1 MNVKLWKGS
10 RNDLSDPIGTIME
23 NRGVEDYKTYM
34 NLDDSC
40 LNSPWE
46 LDNMEDAV
54 RLLNKHIWNKSII
67 SILVDCDVDGFTS
80 ASMMFQYLKAI
91 GYFGKINVLHHSG
104 KEHGLS
110 KEIEVPPETTL
121 LIIPDAGSNDVEQ
134 CKELRE
140 NGIDIL
146 ILDHH
151 ICDRENPYAVI
162 VNNQNGTYPNKELSG
177 AGVVYKFLQA
187 VDEDNWTDVANRY
200 LDLVAI
206 GNIGDVMDMH
216 SHKTKRLCTKG
227 LARIVNPMICALVEA
242 NSFNIKGDPTIN
254 DVQFYIVPMMN
265 ALIRVGSSE
274 QKKRMFRAMVGEEQ
288 TFQYTPT
295 RGKNAGV
302 TIDETLAQ
310 HVARECSSCKY
321 QQNKTKDKA
330 VAELQEL
337 IEKHSADQNKILFCN
352 STGILDNTL
361 TGVVAIKLAEMYA
374 KPCVLLRTFADEPD
388 YYGGSM
394 RNPDGSPIESL
405 KEFLMS
411 TGDFESVLGHDN
423 AAGVK
428 IKKENVP
435 KAIADCN
442 ELLKDVTMSKA
453 IVVDFDFDYSKLT
466 VALPKTMYEMHKI
479 WAQGISEPYFY
490 IKNIPLIHSGCAPM
504 GKNGNMWKY
513 SDEEKGIDFVCFADN
528 GRMIGWINNDFYGGQ
543 EEKYINAVCR
553 LSLNQYGNKVTPQAQ
568 IVDFEVI

>member
-23 NRGVEDYKTYM
+23 NRGVDDYKTYM

-40 LNSPWE
+40 LNSPWL
-46 LDNMEDAV
+46 LDNIEDAV
-54 RLLNKHIWNKSII
+54 LLLNKHILKKSTI

-91 GYFGKINVLHHSG
+91 DFHGKINILHHSG

-134 CKELRE
+134 CKELHE
-140 NGIDIL
+140 KGIDIL

-151 ICDRENPYAVI
+151 ICDRENSYAVI

-187 VDEDNWTDVANRY
+187 VDEYNWTDVADRY
-200 LDLVAI
+200 LDLVAV

-216 SHKTKRLCTKG
+216 SHETKRLCTKG

-265 ALIRVGSSE
+265 ALIRVGSFE
-274 QKKRMFRAMVGEEQ
+274 QKKRMFRAMVGDEQ

-330 VAELQEL
+330 VVELQEL
-337 IEKHSADQNKILFCN
+337 I
-352 STGILDNTL
+352 
-361 TGVVAIKLAEMYA
+361 
-374 KPCVLLRTFADEPD
+374 
-388 YYGGSM
+388 
-394 RNPDGSPIESL
+394 
-405 KEFLMS
+405 
-411 TGDFESVLGHDN
+411 
-423 AAGVK
+423 
-428 IKKENVP
+428 
-435 KAIADCN
+435 
-442 ELLKDVTMSKA
+442 
-453 IVVDFDFDYSKLT
+453 
-466 VALPKTMYEMHKI
+466 
-479 WAQGISEPYFY
+479 
-490 IKNIPLIHSGCAPM
+490 
-504 GKNGNMWKY
+504 
-513 SDEEKGIDFVCFADN
+513 
-528 GRMIGWINNDFYGGQ
+528 
-543 EEKYINAVCR
+543 
-553 LSLNQYGNKVTPQAQ
+553 
-568 IVDFEVI
+568 